1 MKRLDNLPIRQK
13 LTWTVLFVC
22 GAVLFVAGS
31 AMALYEFFDFR
42 RALAREAT
50 VLADVVGTNS
60 NATLAFND
68 DVAGRAM
75 LAALHSEPHVL
86 GAALYNE
93 KGALFVHYQ
102 RPGVHHDFTKTPG
115 PDGARFDDGAL
126 HIFRPVVLNERRV
139 GTIYLR
145 IGLAGVR
152 NRLLVFAGINA
163 LIAFASF
170 WVAVPLTAWLQRPIT
185 GPILGLA
192 STAKTIAERKDYS
205 VRAADGSGGEIG
217 VLTTAFNQ
225 MLNGI
230 QERESALNSANEQLR
245 AEIVERKLAE
255 SRVTAQASRLAQ
267 LNEITRAIGE
277 RQDVASIFRA
287 VLRSLEDH
295 MAVDFCCVCLYDPAQ
310 SNVTVASVG
319 ERSLPMG
326 KQLGLI
332 EQAIVPIDANGLG
345 RCVSGELVYEPEIT
359 ALRMPFPE
367 RLAAGG
373 LQAFV
378 AAPLLV
384 ENRVFGILIVARD
397 TPQSFSSPDCE
408 FLRQL
413 SEHVALA
420 THQAQLYAALQRAYD
435 DLRQTQQA
443 VMQQERLRALGQMA
457 SGIAHD
463 INNAISPVSLY
474 LESMLESETNL
485 SPRAREWLTIVQRA
499 VEDVADTVARMREF
513 YRKRGPQLSLVP
525 VDHNAVI
532 SHVVDLTRARW
543 FDMPQQHGVVI
554 DRCEELAMEL
564 PPILGIESEIR
575 EALINLVFNAID
587 AMPRGGGLTLRTR
600 LVAPPAAGAGAGEPR
615 AAIEVADSGTG
626 MSEETQRRCME
637 PFFTTKGER
646 GTGLGLAMVYGI
658 VQRHGGEV
666 EIESDGIHG
675 TTMRLTFPKAAG
687 AAAFLATPSARPTQR
702 LRLLIVDDD
711 PRLLKSLRET
721 LEGDGHVVTTAGGGQ
736 AGITAFED
744 AAKGAEPFAAV
755 ITDLGMPY
763 VDGRKVA
770 AAVKARS
777 PHTPVILLTGWGNR
791 PPPEGEP
798 FPAVDRILSKPPKLR
813 TIREAHVAAIPS
825 GPKQS
830 AVPLTS

>member
-22 GAVLFVAGS
+22 GAVLLVAGS

-170 WVAVPLTAWLQRPIT
+170 WIAVPLTAWLQRPIT

-319 ERSLPMG
+319 KRSLPMG

-384 ENRVFGILIVARD
+384 ENRVFGVLIVARRK
-397 TPQSFSSPDCE
+397 PESFSSPDCE
-408 FLRQL
+408 FLQQL

-525 VDHNAVI
+525 VNLNLVI
-532 SHVVDLTRARW
+532 NQVVDLTRARW
-543 FDMPQQHGVVI
+543 LDMPQQRGVVI
-554 DRCEELAMEL
+554 DLHQELATDL
-564 PPILGIESEIR
+564 PPVLGIESEIR

-666 EIESDGIHG
+666 EIESDGIRG

-711 PRLLKSLRET
+711 PLLLKSLRET

-813 TIREAHVAAIPS
+813 TIREALVAAIPS

>member
-22 GAVLFVAGS
+22 GAVLLVAGS
-31 AMALYEFFDFR
+31 AMALYEYFDFR
-42 RALAREAT
+42 RALTREAT

-93 KGALFVHYQ
+93 KGVLFVHYE
-102 RPGVHHDFTKTPG
+102 RPGVHHHFAKTPG
-115 PDGARFDDGAL
+115 PDGARFEAGAL
-126 HIFRPVVLNERRV
+126 HVFRPVVLNERRV

-145 IGLAGVR
+145 IGLTGVR

-163 LIAFASF
+163 LIAFGSF
-170 WVAVPLTAWLQRPIT
+170 WIGVPLTAWLQRPIT

-192 STAKTIAERKDYS
+192 NTAKTIAERKDYS
-205 VRAADGSGGEIG
+205 VRAAEVSGGEIG

-230 QERESALNSANEQLR
+230 QERETALNSANEHLR

-255 SRVTAQASRLAQ
+255 NRVTAQASRLAQ

-277 RQDVASIFRA
+277 RQDVASIFRT

-310 SNVTVASVG
+310 SNVTVASVS
-319 ERSLPMG
+319 ERSQPLG
-326 KQLGLI
+326 EQLGLI
-332 EQAIVPIDANGLG
+332 EHAIVPIDANGLS
-345 RCVSGELVYEPEIT
+345 RCVSGELVYEPEIP
-359 ALRMPFPE
+359 ALRTPFPE

-384 ENRVFGILIVARD
+384 ESRVFGVFIVARR
-397 TPQSFSSPDCE
+397 TPDGFSSPDCE

-420 THQAQLYAALQRAYD
+420 THQAQLYADLQRAYE
-435 DLRQTQQA
+435 DLRQTQQT

-474 LESMLESETNL
+474 LESLLESEANL

-499 VEDVADTVARMREF
+499 VEDVAHTVARMREF
-513 YRKRGPQLSLVP
+513 YRKRGPQLSLVS
-525 VDHNAVI
+525 VDLNVVI
-532 SHVVDLTRARW
+532 QQVVDLTRARW
-543 FDMPQQHGVVI
+543 FDMPQQRGVVI
-554 DRCEELAMEL
+554 DLRQELAPNL
-564 PPILGIESEIR
+564 PPVLGIESEIR
-575 EALINLVFNAID
+575 EALINLVFNSID
-587 AMPRGGGLTLRTR
+587 AMPQGGTLALRTR
-600 LVAPPAAGAGAGEPR
+600 LVAPLAAGADAR
-615 AAIEVADSGTG
+615 VAIEVADTGTG
-626 MSEETQRRCME
+626 MNEETQRRCME

-658 VQRHGGEV
+658 VQRHGGEI
-666 EIESDGIHG
+666 EIESDQSRG
-675 TTMRLTFPKAAG
+675 TTMRLSFPQATG
-687 AAAFLATPSARPTQR
+687 AAAFLAPPRARPAQR

-711 PRLLKSLRET
+711 PLLLKSLRET
-721 LEGDGHVVTTAGGGQ
+721 LEGDGHIVTTAGGGQ
-736 AGITAFED
+736 AGINAFSD

-770 AAVKARS
+770 AAVKAHS
-777 PHTPVILLTGWGNR
+777 PNTPVILLTGWGNR
-791 PPPEGEP
+791 PPAEGDA
-798 FPAVDRILSKPPKLR
+798 FPAVDRVLSKPPKLR
-813 TIREAHVAAIPS
+813 SIREALASALPS
-825 GPKQS
+825 EPKQ
-830 AVPLTS
+830 AVVPLTS

>member
-13 LTWTVLFVC
+13 LTWTVLLVC
-22 GAVLFVAGS
+22 GAVLLVAGS

-50 VLADVVGTNS
+50 VLADVVGTNA

-86 GAALYNE
+86 GAALYDG

-102 RPGVHHDFTKTPG
+102 RPGIQHDFTRFLG
-115 PDGARFDDGAL
+115 QDGARFEDGAL
-126 HIFRPVVLNERRV
+126 HIYRPVILNERRV

-145 IGLAGVR
+145 ISLAGVR
-152 NRLLVFAGINA
+152 SRLLAFAGINA

-170 WVAVPLTAWLQRPIT
+170 WIAVPLTTWLQRPIT

-205 VRAADGSGGEIG
+205 ARAAERTGGEIG

-230 QERESALNSANEQLR
+230 QERETALNSANEHLR
-245 AEIVERKLAE
+245 AEVVERKLAE

-267 LNEITRAIGE
+267 LNAITRAIGE
-277 RQDVASIFRA
+277 RQDVASIFQA

-295 MAVDFCCVCLYDPAQ
+295 MAVDFCCVCLYDPAL
-310 SNVTVASVG
+310 NHVTVASVG
-319 ERSLPMG
+319 EQSRPTA
-326 KQLGLI
+326 KQIGLT
-332 EQAIVPIDANGLG
+332 EKAILTIDADGLG
-345 RCVSGELVYEPEIT
+345 RCMSGDLVYEPEIKGLLT
-359 ALRMPFPE
+359 PFPVQ
-367 RLAAGG
+367 LAAGG

-384 ENRVFGILIVARD
+384 ESRVFGVLIVARR
-397 TPQSFSSPDCE
+397 TPESFSSPDCE

-463 INNAISPVSLY
+463 VNNAISPASLY
-474 LESMLESETNL
+474 LESLLETETNL

-499 VEDVADTVARMREF
+499 VEDVAHTVARMREF
-513 YRKRGPQLSLVP
+513 YRQRGPQLSLVP
-525 VDHNAVI
+525 LDLNAVI
-532 SHVVDLTRARW
+532 SQVVDLSRARW
-543 FDMPQQHGVVI
+543 FDMPQQRGVVI
-554 DRCEELAMEL
+554 DLRQELATDL
-564 PPILGIESEIR
+564 PPMVGIESEIR
-575 EALINLVFNAID
+575 EALINLVFNAVD
-587 AMPRGGGLTLRTR
+587 AMPQGGVLTLRTR
-600 LVAPPAAGAGAGEPR
+600 VMAPPASGAGARDPR
-615 AAIEVADSGTG
+615 VAIEVSDNGTG

-658 VQRHGGEV
+658 VQRHGGEI
-666 EIESDGIHG
+666 EIESDERG
-675 TTMRLTFPKAAG
+675 TTVRLTFPPTTG
-687 AAAFLATPSARPTQR
+687 ATSFLTPPSTRPTQR
-702 LRLLIVDDD
+702 LRLLVVDDD
-711 PRLLKSLRET
+711 PLLLKSLRET
-721 LEGDGHVVTTAGGGQ
+721 LEGDGHIVTTAGGGQ
-736 AGITAFED
+736 AGIDAFAE
-744 AAKGAEPFAAV
+744 AATGPEPFDAV

-770 AAVKARS
+770 AGVKTLS
-777 PHTPVILLTGWGNR
+777 PHTPVILLTGWGTR
-791 PPPEGEP
+791 PDAKGAPI
-798 FPAVDRILSKPPKLR
+798 PAVDRILNKPPKLR
-813 TIREAHVAAIPS
+813 NIREALVTATSPANTPS
-825 GPKQS
+825 V
-830 AVPLTS
+830 VPGSS